1 MEFAVSDHFGIG
13 IYGDFTRLGADLTG
27 PARYRDLAFTPERT
41 YTQAS
46 TFDQAI
52 GGGLLISFR

>member
-1 MEFAVSDHFGIG
+1 MSVHFGIG